1 MATIGALKVALMPDI
16 PLSRKVCW
24 MQEATKQDDDANE
37 LSGSRTEIEEAQ
49 RVSEHVLASTA
60 RRYQEEL
67 PWADPETIETTLAVV
82 RMGRM
87 HRVAA
92 ARQVELLE
100 LPVNL
105 TGARFTLLLTLYFAR
120 DNLLA
125 QNEISREL
133 SVSRT
138 NITNLIDGLERD
150 GLVERVPNPADRRVS
165 YARLTEN
172 GRRACLEMLPGMTQF
187 MLDLMDGFSREEMAQ
202 FKEYLYR
209 AQRNLASLHPGR
221 YGKGI
226 GLSD

>member
-1 MATIGALKVALMPDI
+1 M
-16 PLSRKVCW
+16 R
-24 MQEATKQDDDANE
+24 EAITPGDAAEE
-37 LSGSRTEIEEAQ
+37 LSGSQAEIEEAQ
-49 RVSEHVLASTA
+49 RVSEHVLAATA
-60 RRYQEEL
+60 RRYKEEVS
-67 PWADPETIETTLAVV
+67 WADPEMIETALAMV
-82 RMGRM
+82 RM
-87 HRVAA
+87 HRMNRVAA
-92 ARQVELLE
+92 SRHLESLE

-165 YARLTEN
+165 YARLTDT
-172 GRRACLEMLPGMTQF
+172 GRWACLEVLPEMTRF
-187 MLDLMDGFSREEMAQ
+187 LHDLLDGFAPEETAQ

-209 AQRNLASLHPGR
+209 VQRNLTSHHPGR
-221 YGKGI
+221 YGKGV
-226 GLSD
+226 GLE

>member
-1 MATIGALKVALMPDI
+1 MLPKNGAA
-16 PLSRKVCW
+16 
-24 MQEATKQDDDANE
+24 E
-37 LSGSRTEIEEAQ
+37 LSDSRTEVEEAQ
-49 RVSEHVLASTA
+49 RVSEHVLAATA

-67 PWADPETIETTLAVV
+67 TWADPESIETTLALV
-82 RMGRM
+82 RLQRMNRIAAGR
-87 HRVAA
+87 
-92 ARQVELLE
+92 QLESLE

-165 YARLTEN
+165 YARLTED
-172 GRRACLEMLPGMTQF
+172 GKHACLAVLPDMARL
-187 MLDLMDGFSREEMAQ
+187 MLDHLDGFSAEEIRQ

-209 AQRNLASLHPGR
+209 VQRNLALHHPGR

-226 GLSD
+226 SIDE